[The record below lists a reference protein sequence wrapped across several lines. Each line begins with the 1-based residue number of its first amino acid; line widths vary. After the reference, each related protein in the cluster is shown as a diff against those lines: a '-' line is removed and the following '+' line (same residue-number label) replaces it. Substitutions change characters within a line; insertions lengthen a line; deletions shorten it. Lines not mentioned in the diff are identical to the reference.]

1 VKPTVYIETSVIS
14 YLTAQPSRDVRLAA
28 DQKVTRDWWQ
38 NERAHFELFVSS
50 FVISEAKIGDP
61 SAAALR
67 IATLAEIGIIQEQP
81 VVTRLATSLL
91 HGLSLPDTADMDA
104 FHIAMA
110 AVHGIN
116 YLLTW
121 NCRHINNATMKP
133 KMRAI
138 CQDEGFNCPEICT
151 PLELSGG
158 NVL

>member
-14 YLTAQPSRDVRLAA
+14 YLTARPSRDLRLAA
-28 DQKVTRDWWQ
+28 DQKATRDWW
-38 NERAHFELFVSS
+38 RDARVHFELFVSP
-50 FVISEAKIGDP
+50 FVISEAKAGDP

-67 IATLAEIGIIQEQP
+67 IETLSEIGVIQEQP
-81 VVTRLATSLL
+81 VATRLAASLL
-91 HGLSLPDTADMDA
+91 RGLSLPDTADMDA

-116 YLLTW
+116 CLLTW

-133 KMRAI
+133 RMRVI